1 MQQVIISKFTE
12 TSPCFGCTKR
22 TPFCHRIGQC
32 ELFTDWRARKDAFTR
47 AEQAKRR
54 GYQTARDQRSEQV
67 YKPVSYTHL
76 VSVLVVLI
84 CGFPF
89 IISADFVTE
98 IVPVFKSTSAH
109 VKAVASPRLNPE

>member
-12 TSPCFGCTKR
+12 ASPCFGCTKR

-67 YKPVSYTHL
+67 YKQLKKRSSTREVKRL
-76 VSVLVVLI
+76 EI
-84 CGFPF
+84 IKRQRGRNIPF
-89 IISADFVTE
+89 YFTITPDEYIE
-98 IVPVFKSTSAH
+98 MK
-109 VKAVASPRLNPE
+109 KGRL

>member
-1 MQQVIISKFTE
+1 MQQVIISRFTE

-67 YKPVSYTHL
+67 YKQFKKDHL
-76 VSVLVVLI
+76 PGRSK
-84 CGFPF
+84 GW
-89 IISADFVTE
+89 
-98 IVPVFKSTSAH
+98 
-109 VKAVASPRLNPE
+109 R